1 MDLSEESQKRKRF
14 QQILRELAKS
24 QDVLKE
30 KSARAKMYRRLEEL
44 YDSPDG
50 EHRYRHFYSDI
61 FGILTE
67 IKNDATLGDINILG
81 QNLSEIRKGY
91 RVQNTRE
98 NGEFIDIRTSINKLY
113 DHVSLDIARM
123 AYSDAG
129 DWKVSGQK
137 ALSEIQNKI
146 ENLEKSTD
154 GLKKENQ
161 KIQESSRNMQK
172 DYVAILGIF
181 AAVLMVFFS
190 GIGFSASVL
199 TNIDRASIYRV
210 GLGIILLGTVLF
222 NIICFLLNFISE
234 MVNKDSISKCLIV
247 VGNIVFVVLL
257 GVIYLSWK
265 YSWLGCAA
273 F

>member
-1 MDLSEESQKRKRF
+1 
-14 QQILRELAKS
+14 
-24 QDVLKE
+24 
-30 KSARAKMYRRLEEL
+30 
-44 YDSPDG
+44 
-50 EHRYRHFYSDI
+50 
-61 FGILTE
+61 
-67 IKNDATLGDINILG
+67 
-81 QNLSEIRKGY
+81 
-91 RVQNTRE
+91 
-98 NGEFIDIRTSINKLY
+98 
-113 DHVSLDIARM
+113 
-123 AYSDAG
+123 
-129 DWKVSGQK
+129 
-137 ALSEIQNKI
+137 
-146 ENLEKSTD
+146 
-154 GLKKENQ
+154 
-161 KIQESSRNMQK
+161 MQK

-190 GIGFSASVL
+190 GIGFSASVFA
-199 TNIDRASIYRV
+199 NIDRASIYRV

>member
-1 MDLSEESQKRKRF
+1 
-14 QQILRELAKS
+14 
-24 QDVLKE
+24 
-30 KSARAKMYRRLEEL
+30 MYRRLEEL

-129 DWKVSGQK
+129 DWKVLDKKRYQK
-137 ALSEIQNKI
+137 
-146 ENLEKSTD
+146 
-154 GLKKENQ
+154 
-161 KIQESSRNMQK
+161 
-172 DYVAILGIF
+172 
-181 AAVLMVFFS
+181 
-190 GIGFSASVL
+190 
-199 TNIDRASIYRV
+199 YR
-210 GLGIILLGTVLF
+210 I
-222 NIICFLLNFISE
+222 
-234 MVNKDSISKCLIV
+234 K
-247 VGNIVFVVLL
+247 
-257 GVIYLSWK
+257 
-265 YSWLGCAA
+265 
-273 F
+273 